1 MIPTSSFGLGGV
13 LLQKQEH
20 KTWRPAVF
28 ASRALTPVECKYAQI
43 VKALALPSAFEP
55 FSDYIVGKSIVAVTD
70 HKPLVSL
77 LIPLLE

>member
-20 KTWRPAVF
+20 KTWRPVVF
-28 ASRALTPVECKYAQI
+28 ASKALTPVECKYAQI
-43 VKALALPSAFEP
+43 EEALALPSAFER

-70 HKPLVSL
+70 HKLLVSL
-77 LIPLLE
+77 LISLLE